1 MSDETGDEAGG
12 NTGDETTGE
21 TGESQAPRR
30 RPTMPIRRTAAFKP
44 SGRTRS
50 SQAGRAGGIDT
61 PGERLG
67 ANDARDDGFDSD
79 FSEDS
84 FDGDD
89 SFDSD
94 DFEIEVS
101 SFDDSSIEV
110 TFGDFL
116 SENATSGEELADGD
130 LPFEADARFGDGNR
144 PSRDRPQGLAPTR
157 PTRPT
162 RVATSQTRSVE
173 QSDRDSVV
181 PRAGAGRSNKETIDA
196 LFDFIPQELGEGER
210 LQKVLARVGV
220 GSRRVCEDLIA
231 EGRVRVNDE
240 VAILG
245 RRVDPERDAI
255 SIDGAPVG
263 TKAGL
268 VYYLLNKPAGVVTT
282 ADDPQGRP
290 TVLDLVP
297 ADVRV
302 FPVGRLDIE
311 TEGLLILT
319 NDGELTYRL
328 THPSFGVEK
337 EYLAEVR
344 GRPTPKT
351 LAELRRGVELEDGV
365 TAPASASMQGE
376 QTIRLTIHEGR
387 NRQVRRMLDA
397 VGFPVRRLVRV
408 RIGTVQDRYL
418 QPGQWRML
426 RPAEVLELAH
436 LVRDDRARRRAR
448 QAAQRAA
455 VESGEGSQS

>member
-1 MSDETGDEAGG
+1 MSDGTGDRP
-12 NTGDETTGE
+12 
-21 TGESQAPRR
+21 APRR
-30 RPTMPIRRTAAFKP
+30 RPAVPVRRTAAFKP
-44 SGRTRS
+44 TGRIRPP
-50 SQAGRAGGIDT
+50 QV
-61 PGERLG
+61 
-67 ANDARDDGFDSD
+67 DADDSEFDESEESD
-79 FSEDS
+79 ESDEETLSED
-84 FDGDD
+84 
-89 SFDSD
+89 
-94 DFEIEVS
+94 
-101 SFDDSSIEV
+101 
-110 TFGDFL
+110 
-116 SENATSGEELADGD
+116 ADN
-130 LPFEADARFGDGNR
+130 RFGDGNR
-144 PSRDRPQGLAPTR
+144 PSRDRPRGLAPTR
-157 PTRPT
+157 PTRQFS
-162 RVATSQTRSVE
+162 AEALDSAG
-173 QSDRDSVV
+173 SDRGPV
-181 PRAGAGRSNKETIDA
+181 PPRSGAGQSNKATIDA
-196 LFDFIPQELGEGER
+196 LFDFIPKELGEGER

-240 VAILG
+240 IAVLG
-245 RRVDPERDAI
+245 RRVDPENDAI

-344 GRPTPKT
+344 GRPTAKA
-351 LAELRRGVELEDGV
+351 LADLRRGVELDDGM
-365 TAPASASMQGE
+365 TAPATASMQGDH
-376 QTIRLTIHEGR
+376 TIRLTIHEGR

-408 RIGTVQDRYL
+408 RVGSVQDRYL

-448 QAAQRAA
+448 QAAQRATND
-455 VESGEGSQS
+455 